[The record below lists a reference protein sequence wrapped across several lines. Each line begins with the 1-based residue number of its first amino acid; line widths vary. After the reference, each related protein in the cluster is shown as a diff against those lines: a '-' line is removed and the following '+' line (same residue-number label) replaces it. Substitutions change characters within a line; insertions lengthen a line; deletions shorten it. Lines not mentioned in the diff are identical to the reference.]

1 MTDGGFGFG
10 TPLDDADDDPFQDN
24 PPSSTQDLQSP
35 SAPRFP
41 TLSRA
46 NVHRHNDNVADS
58 SLSSS
63 SKTKTTS
70 EAPSSPVTK
79 LTRESST
86 PSSPSCPRLRTSPS
100 PLAMEQGD
108 SPCSPSANA
117 ASPNHLH
124 ANFLGYRRHQSS
136 PSPFS
141 VKLHNSPASG
151 AASDSDGGGGGRS
164 GGDSANFNDT
174 CDMDA
179 AAAAIDRT
187 VLNNSGLDESSVDM
201 DFCLRQKL
209 AAVDAS
215 VTEQTAEMAVEEG
228 AARSAARG
236 PASSIVEG
244 EADARNRDGKKSV

>member
-1 MTDGGFGFG
+1 MTDRGFGFG
-10 TPLDDADDDPFQDN
+10 TPLDDADDDPFQDD
-24 PPSSTQDLQSP
+24 PPPSTQDLQSP
-35 SAPRFP
+35 PAQRFP

-46 NVHRHNDNVADS
+46 NLHLHNDDVAES
-58 SLSSS
+58 SSS

-70 EAPSSPVTK
+70 EAPSFPVTK
-79 LTRESST
+79 LTRESSS
-86 PSSPSCPRLRTSPS
+86 PSSPSCPRPRTSLS

-108 SPCSPSANA
+108 SSGSPSANA
-117 ASPNHLH
+117 SSPHHLH
-124 ANFLGYRRHQSS
+124 ANFFGYRRHQST

-164 GGDSANFNDT
+164 GDMANPNDP

-187 VLNNSGLDESSVDM
+187 VLNYSELDESSVDM
-201 DFCLRQKL
+201 DFCRRKKMT
-209 AAVDAS
+209 AVDAPAS
-215 VTEQTAEMAVEEG
+215 DQPAELAAEEG